1 MVAIVELMTVK
12 RLDNVAVVV
21 EDLDE
26 AIAFFEELGLVLE
39 GRATVEGDY
48 VDGCVGLPGAKT
60 NIAMVCTADGVGRVE
75 LTQYV
80 TPDAVAIE
88 PLAPNALGFTR
99 VMFAVDDIDDT
110 VARLERHGASLLDR
124 IVQYE
129 DSYKLC
135 YLRGPSGLVVALAQ
149 EL

>member
-1 MVAIVELMTVK
+1 MLDAMAVK
-12 RLDNVAVVV
+12 RLDNVAIVVA
-21 EDLDE
+21 DLDA
-26 AIAFFEELGLVLE
+26 AIHFFEALGLVLE
-39 GRATVEGDY
+39 GRATVEGPY
-48 VDGCVGLPGAKT
+48 VDGCVGLSGART
-60 NIAMVCTADGVGRVE
+60 NIAMVCTPDGSGRVE

-80 TPDAVAIE
+80 TPDAVATS

-110 VARLERHGASLLDR
+110 VARLERLGASLLDR

-129 DSYKLC
+129 DSYRLC
-135 YLRGPSGLVVALAQ
+135 YLRGPDGIVVALAQ

>member
-1 MVAIVELMTVK
+1 MAVK
-12 RLDNVAVVV
+12 RLDNVAIVV

-26 AIAFFEELGLVLE
+26 AISFFEELGLTLE

-60 NIAMVCTADGVGRVE
+60 NIAMVCTPDGRGRLE

-80 TPDAVAIE
+80 TPDAVPIE
-88 PLAPNALGFTR
+88 PLAANSLGFTR
-99 VMFAVDDIDDT
+99 VMFAVDDIADT
-110 VARLERHGASLLDR
+110 VARLEKRGASMLDR

-135 YLRGPSGLVVALAQ
+135 YVRGPSGLVVALAQ